1 MTTDEDQSSKKSG
14 TSSLSGQRRAARIAA
29 VQALYEIEMT
39 DIGID
44 AALREFLE
52 NRWKD
57 GGRDGDSAGP
67 VAPGFR
73 RGLFTELVRG
83 TTERQEELDNMIT
96 AVLGPKHS
104 LARLEMVLRAIL
116 RVASYE
122 LTARLSVPAR
132 VVIAEYVAISH
143 EFFSGKEPTLANG
156 VLDRLAWTLRPDEL
170 EATKDETTNEEQ

>member
-1 MTTDEDQSSKKSG
+1 MTADECQPSKKG
-14 TSSLSGQRRAARIAA
+14 DTSSLARQRRNARIAA
-29 VQALYEIEMT
+29 IQALYEIEMT
-39 DIGID
+39 GIGID
-44 AALREFLE
+44 AALLEFLE

-57 GGRDGDSAGP
+57 GGQNFDSCGP
-67 VAPGFR
+67 IEPEFR

-83 TTERQEELDNMIT
+83 TAERQEELDNMIT

-116 RVASYE
+116 RVACYE
-122 LTARLSVPAR
+122 LTARMSVPAR
-132 VVIAEYVAISH
+132 VVIAEYMAISH

-170 EATKDETTNEEQ
+170 EATKNETTNEEQ

>member
-1 MTTDEDQSSKKSG
+1 MTADEDQSSKISE
-14 TSSLSGQRRAARIAA
+14 TSSLARQRRAARIAA

-39 DIGID
+39 GIGID
-44 AALREFLE
+44 AAVLEFVE

-57 GGRDGDSAGP
+57 SVQNSDSESP

-73 RGLFTELVRG
+73 RGMFTELVRG
-83 TTERQEELDNMIT
+83 TAERQDDLDNMIT
-96 AVLGPKHS
+96 AVLGPKRS
-104 LARLEMVLRAIL
+104 LARLEVVLRAIL
-116 RVASYE
+116 RVACYE

-132 VVIAEYVAISH
+132 VVISEYVAISH

-170 EATKDETTNEEQ
+170 EATKHETTNEEQ